1 MEICSVILE
10 ISVANDKI
18 VWKCTAEI
26 FSVILE
32 ISVANDKIVCKCTAE
47 IFPVI
52 LEISVANDEVVTIL
66 RNVLCW
72 VLMKVPMA
80 QIHRAAQHV
89 PVLRIGEALSN
100 GGLSGNN
107 T

>member
-10 ISVANDKI
+10 ISVANKI

-26 FSVILE
+26 CS
-32 ISVANDKIVCKCTAE
+32 
-47 IFPVI
+47 VI

-80 QIHRAAQHV
+80 QIQRAAQHV
-89 PVLRIGEALSN
+89 PVWRIVEALSN